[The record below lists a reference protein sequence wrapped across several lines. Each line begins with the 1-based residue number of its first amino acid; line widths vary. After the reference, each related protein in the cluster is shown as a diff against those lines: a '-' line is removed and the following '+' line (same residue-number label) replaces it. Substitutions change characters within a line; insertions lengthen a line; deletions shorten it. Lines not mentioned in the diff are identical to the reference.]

1 MIARERARRGVGRVN
16 GADVPCYHSPVGRG
30 RPAWR
35 ARGRAAWPLAAA
47 LVAHVLVGA
56 AVVVRALPAPHD
68 SASASRPE
76 LAIELV
82 EEAALPAAPELEPEP
97 DAREASLTP
106 PRERVAGVP
115 LRAERSATPVPGAIA
130 GASRGAGEAALE
142 TTGAGTWTFRP
153 TAGVELGLKNRAG
166 LASGAVDAPPERA
179 GPRPA
184 SSTGGLVEALD
195 AADVALGLGHGGPV
209 RSAVDLAARTPDA
222 PTFGTATFAVALG
235 TDGSVK
241 VSVVA
246 ASSDRERWESLGP
259 AVRNT
264 LLDAARRKALKGN
277 GVLVTVKVDASE
289 QFPGGG
295 RPTPDDKQGLGAH
308 ASAGGVTETKEHVE
322 IELPSASIG
331 YRTRSCGVVMAVGA
345 GGIGLGG
352 GCEPGVAMR
361 VVATKIL
368 SEQRF

>member
-1 MIARERARRGVGRVN
+1 MIARDRARRGVGRLN
-16 GADVPCYHSPVGRG
+16 GADVPCYQSLVGRG
-30 RPAWR
+30 RSAWR

-76 LAIELV
+76 RAIDLV
-82 EEAALPAAPELEPEP
+82 EEAALPAAPELDPEP

-115 LRAERSATPVPGAIA
+115 LRAERSAAPVPGAIA

-153 TAGVELGLKNRAG
+153 TAGVDLGLKNRAG
-166 LASGAVDAPPERA
+166 LASGSVEAPPERA

-264 LLDAARRKALKGN
+264 LLGAARRKALKGN

-331 YRTRSCGVVMAVGA
+331 YRTRSCAVVMAVGA

-368 SEQRF
+368 SEQRL